1 MKIEIE
7 DDLDLDKI
15 AESGQ
20 CFRWK
25 KIDEGKYLI
34 PAFGRFIVA
43 GLFDDNGKNTLELSC
58 DEKEFSEIWK
68 DYFDFETSYSNI
80 RAKIDSKDLFLKN
93 SAEAGKGIRILRQ
106 DPFETLISFI
116 ISQRKNIP
124 AIESA
129 VERLSKTYGHA
140 VGEYDG
146 DEIYSFPTIDELRK
160 MRCPKYDSENADE
173 KKGIDVD
180 EKFLKCPYKEK
191 GFDSCGLGYRLPY
204 IEKTVDEILQDAG
217 QLSTAGF
224 SEANDSRAHSVQ
236 ITSISNDIKNIQN
249 TETENSIEDYL
260 NNLNSLSDDSL
271 RDKLL
276 SFYGVGIKV
285 ASCTMLFGF
294 HRLNDFPIDVWMNRA
309 LAEHY
314 PDGFPFERYTP
325 FNGVMQQYIFAYYRA
340 INK

>member
-34 PAFGRFIVA
+34 PAFGRFVIA
-43 GLFDDNGKNTLELSC
+43 GLFDEDGKKPLELSC
-58 DEKEFSEIWK
+58 DEKEFDEIWK
-68 DYFDFETSYSNI
+68 DYFDFGTSYTGI
-80 RAKIDSKDLFLKN
+80 RKKIDASDLFLKN

-116 ISQRKNIP
+116 VSQRKNIP

-129 VERLSKTYGHA
+129 VERLSKTYGHV
-140 VGEYDG
+140 VGEYEG
-146 DEIYSFPTIDELRK
+146 EEIYSFPTIVDLQK
-160 MRCPKYDSENADE
+160 MHCPKYDSKDADE
-173 KKGIDVD
+173 KKGMDVD
-180 EKFLKCPYKEK
+180 EKFIKCPYKEK

-204 IEKTVDEILQDAG
+204 IKKTVGEIDKEAEQFSAE
-217 QLSTAGF
+217 AF
-224 SEANDSRAHSVQ
+224 SEIDG
-236 ITSISNDIKNIQN
+236 SIKSDQSTISDHKMESEQSAEVNKNI
-249 TETENSIEDYL
+249 DKYL
-260 NNLNSLSDDSL
+260 EYLQSLDDDSL
-271 RDKLL
+271 REKLL
-276 SFYGVGIKV
+276 SFHGVGIKV

-294 HRLNDFPIDVWMNRA
+294 HRLNDFPIDVWMKRA

-314 PDGFPFERYTP
+314 PDGFPFDKYAP

-340 INK
+340 MNK